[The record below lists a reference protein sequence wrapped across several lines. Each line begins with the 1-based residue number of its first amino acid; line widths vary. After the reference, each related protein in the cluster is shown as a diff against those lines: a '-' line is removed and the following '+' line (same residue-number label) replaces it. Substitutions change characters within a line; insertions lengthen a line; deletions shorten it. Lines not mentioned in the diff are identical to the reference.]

1 MRLGSNNGENESAN
15 NSAKNR
21 AGTTTVGFAPR
32 TTSENVAALQNSV
45 IPLNIV
51 KNNLIRSLVRHLE
64 VTSKTPG
71 SNGFVAVLI

>member
-1 MRLGSNNGENESAN
+1 MQTIAVKG
-15 NSAKNR
+15 NR
-21 AGTTTVGFAPR
+21 VGTITVRFASR
-32 TTSENVAALQNSV
+32 TTSENVAALHNSA

-51 KNNLIRSLVRHLE
+51 KNTLIRSLVRHLE

>member
-1 MRLGSNNGENESAN
+1 MQTIAVKG
-15 NSAKNR
+15 NR

-32 TTSENVAALQNSV
+32 ITSETVAGLQNSA

-51 KNNLIRSLVRHLE
+51 KNTLIRSLVRHLE
-64 VTSKTPG
+64 VTSMTPG